1 MKNTYFILLSALLLC
16 GCCSQKQPTSSHP
29 ANDLLKA
36 GKYIKGRDCIV
47 FVQQRDGDSLKEI
60 MVWNIASGA
69 ITSTLHAETG
79 TVSAKGSSDEN
90 SVKVILHNVKKVSL
104 AEVADIAQLTFLFHE

>member
-1 MKNTYFILLSALLLC
+1 MKTTYFILLSVLLLC

-47 FVQQRDGDSLKEI
+47 FVQQRDGGSLKDI
-60 MVWNIASGA
+60 MVWTFASDA

-79 TVSAKGSSDEN
+79 TVLAKGSSDAD
-90 SVKVILHNVKKVSL
+90 SVKITLRNVKKVSL
-104 AEVADIAQLTFLFHE
+104 AEMADIAELTFIFRK